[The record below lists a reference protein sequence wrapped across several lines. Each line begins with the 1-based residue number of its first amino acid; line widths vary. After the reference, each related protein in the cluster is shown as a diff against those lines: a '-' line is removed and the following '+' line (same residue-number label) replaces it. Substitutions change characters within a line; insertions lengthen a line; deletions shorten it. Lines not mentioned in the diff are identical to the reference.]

1 MRLSRILII
10 LVILLGGFWLVTT
23 HLQPT
28 HSMGR
33 ISLFGGD
40 GGGSTS
46 PLELTEAQAAPKY
59 DAEEENNIAVYKRVL
74 PSVVNITSTA
84 LVFDFFYGTV
94 PQQGQGSGFILDKS
108 GHILTNYHVVAG
120 ANRGVEVQLSDKR
133 KFAAHVIGTDR
144 THDLA
149 LLQIDAPN
157 LQPVTLADSSQLNV
171 GQKVYAIGNPF
182 GLAGTMTRGIIS
194 AIRPIRNGEG
204 APIEDAIQTDAAIN
218 PGNSGGALVNA
229 HGELVGINTFII
241 SNSGSFAGAGF
252 AIPSQIVRST
262 AEQLIKNGKIEHGY
276 LGISMN
282 DVTPDNAHFFNLQDA
297 SGAIVAQVT
306 PDSPA
311 GRGGMH
317 TGDVITKLNGEA
329 ILNGSALQV
338 AVSEMTPGTK
348 ISLGVIRDGKLQTL
362 DLTVGQFHGNNEV
375 ASNDTE
381 EGPKSGKL
389 GLSVSD
395 LTPDTRQQIN
405 VPDQVH
411 GVVVE
416 SVRPASPAD
425 DAGIQPGDV
434 ILEVNRKPAQS
445 ASQFATE
452 MHQNANGKDILLL
465 VWSKGNSSYRTIHA
479 DQDDRG

>member
-218 PGNSGGALVNA
+218 PGNSGGPLLNSS
-229 HGELVGINTFII
+229 GEVIGINTMIA
-241 SNSGSFAGAGF
+241 SNGADQSSGIGF
-252 AIPSQIVRST
+252 AIPINTAKAVLADLLKFGRVKRPSMGIVSFAIGPDLASQMGFAAVSGMLIQRVVPGGAADRAGLRGGTEQAYVGNTQIVLGGD
-262 AEQLIKNGKIEHGY
+262 LII
-276 LGISMN
+276 
-282 DVTPDNAHFFNLQDA
+282 
-297 SGAIVAQVT
+297 AIDGQQVT
-306 PDSPA
+306 DPQDINAIMEKHQA
-311 GRGGMH
+311 GDTVTVTFIR
-317 TGDVITKLNGEA
+317 EA
-329 ILNGSALQV
+329 ARLV
-338 AVSEMTPGTK
+338 
-348 ISLGVIRDGKLQTL
+348 
-362 DLTVGQFHGNNEV
+362 
-375 ASNDTE
+375 
-381 EGPKSGKL
+381 
-389 GLSVSD
+389 
-395 LTPDTRQQIN
+395 
-405 VPDQVH
+405 
-411 GVVVE
+411 
-416 SVRPASPAD
+416 
-425 DAGIQPGDV
+425 
-434 ILEVNRKPAQS
+434 
-445 ASQFATE
+445 FAP
-452 MHQNANGKDILLL
+452 
-465 VWSKGNSSYRTIHA
+465 
-479 DQDDRG
+479 